1 MTDTALLRK
10 TLFLG
15 FTTLNSVD
23 PAVTFTVEHEDN
35 GTLPFLDTLTY
46 QHHDKTSI
54 DIYGKPTHTDRYL
67 DFDSH
72 HDLKHKRSAAQTLF
86 HRAMTL
92 PSTEEGKTKEIEY
105 VSNAL
110 KSNGYPAKF
119 ISSVKN
125 SITSTVKTPSPEE
138 LVGIFFKNAESTT
151 PKSYAVLPYIKG
163 LTEKLQRTLRKHDID
178 VATKPVKT
186 L

>member
-1 MTDTALLRK
+1 
-10 TLFLG
+10 
-15 FTTLNSVD
+15 
-23 PAVTFTVEHEDN
+23 
-35 GTLPFLDTLTY
+35 
-46 QHHDKTSI
+46 
-54 DIYGKPTHTDRYL
+54 
-67 DFDSH
+67 
-72 HDLKHKRSAAQTLF
+72 
-86 HRAMTL
+86 MTL

-110 KSNGYPAKF
+110 KSNSYPAKF
-119 ISSVKN
+119 ISSVKS

-178 VATKPVKT
+178 VVTKPVKT
-186 L
+186 LQQQFPSPNWCGISNTV